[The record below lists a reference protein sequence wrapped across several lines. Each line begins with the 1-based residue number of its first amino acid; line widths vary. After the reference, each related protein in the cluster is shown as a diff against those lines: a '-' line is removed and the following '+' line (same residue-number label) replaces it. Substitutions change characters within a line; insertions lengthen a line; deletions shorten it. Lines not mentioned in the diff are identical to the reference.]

1 MKPHY
6 EVHHGV
12 QVDDEAVT
20 SAVNLSVRYLPERNL
35 PDKAI
40 DLIDEAASRL
50 RLEIESRPAVLE
62 QLGAKISRLEIEL
75 QQLKKAKITGKD
87 AVKLQVYLD
96 SSKKEYGEIEKIWQ
110 THRSLLDDL
119 RVTEARYQEL
129 AAELEKI
136 KADGK
141 YEDAA
146 RVQFEEMP
154 DLEKKL
160 ADIKGKLQTVQKTNK
175 WLSQVVGKYEIASV
189 LARWTSIPVDKIMK
203 EDSERLLSLKDRVAK
218 KVVGQQPAIE
228 SICKAIMRAKTGIQ
242 NPERPL
248 GVFLLVGPT
257 GVGKTQTAKTL
268 ADELFDDPACFVRID
283 MSEYMEQHSVARLIG
298 SPPGYTGHGES
309 GELCEKV
316 RRRPYCLVLFDEV
329 EKAHPRVL
337 DVLLQVF
344 DDGRLTDGEGRTV
357 DFRNALILLTSNLLQ
372 DLVTF
377 GGVSSEFLR
386 KELSAEL
393 RPELVNRIDEV
404 VGFSPLSGQNFE
416 RILGIMLEN
425 MNLRLSDRQMRVV
438 LSEKMKARL
447 LRYEGS
453 EMFGAR
459 MLQRKFRDFVE
470 DEIALKLLKN
480 SSEIAGVWEV
490 DIDED
495 DGIHWRAVYEPQ
507 KYLPAASG

>member
-1 MKPHY
+1 M
-6 EVHHGV
+6 G
-12 QVDDEAVT
+12 
-20 SAVNLSVRYLPERNL
+20 S
-35 PDKAI
+35 
-40 DLIDEAASRL
+40 
-50 RLEIESRPAVLE
+50 
-62 QLGAKISRLEIEL
+62 
-75 QQLKKAKITGKD
+75 
-87 AVKLQVYLD
+87 
-96 SSKKEYGEIEKIWQ
+96 
-110 THRSLLDDL
+110 
-119 RVTEARYQEL
+119 
-129 AAELEKI
+129 
-136 KADGK
+136 
-141 YEDAA
+141 
-146 RVQFEEMP
+146 EMC
-154 DLEKKL
+154 
-160 ADIKGKLQTVQKTNK
+160 I
-175 WLSQVVGKYEIASV
+175 
-189 LARWTSIPVDKIMK
+189 R
-203 EDSERLLSLKDRVAK
+203 DR
-218 KVVGQQPAIE
+218 
-228 SICKAIMRAKTGIQ
+228 
-242 NPERPL
+242 
-248 GVFLLVGPT
+248 
-257 GVGKTQTAKTL
+257 
-268 ADELFDDPACFVRID
+268 
-283 MSEYMEQHSVARLIG
+283 YMEQHSVARLIG